1 VRWVRFRALLW
12 NFGWSRVMS
21 ERCSWCVSPARA
33 VAEEAIADGVEIAE
47 VARSYGLSRDQW
59 YKHRR
64 HGTLI
69 SPTSLASVRLEVIEG
84 GGGPYTVIPRLEE
97 LLLQVDGLKDRWGE
111 KPQVTVALLRLER
124 DILGDIAM
132 PLEPPEPPTTE
143 HSERAHITIVHH
155 HPFHVHRGAA
165 HIRHYGRV
173 NPIPQTAHMCRHG
186 RVEPRDRVLTSAA
199 SSISFR
205 SISLPSTAQ

>member
-1 VRWVRFRALLW
+1 
-12 NFGWSRVMS
+12 MS

-33 VAEEAIADGVEIAE
+33 VAEEAITDGVEIAE

-84 GGGPYTVIPRLEE
+84 GGGPYTVIPRLEA
-97 LLLQVDGLKDRWGE
+97 LLLQVDALKDRWGE

-124 DILGDIAM
+124 DVLWDIAKLRGEFPDKPRM
-132 PLEPPEPPTTE
+132 SLDQLPQWTTIL
-143 HSERAHITIVHH
+143 HVLDSHPKARRDIVEALHD
-155 HPFHVHRGAA
+155 G
-165 HIRHYGRV
+165 
-173 NPIPQTAHMCRHG
+173 N
-186 RVEPRDRVLTSAA
+186 
-199 SSISFR
+199 
-205 SISLPSTAQ
+205 